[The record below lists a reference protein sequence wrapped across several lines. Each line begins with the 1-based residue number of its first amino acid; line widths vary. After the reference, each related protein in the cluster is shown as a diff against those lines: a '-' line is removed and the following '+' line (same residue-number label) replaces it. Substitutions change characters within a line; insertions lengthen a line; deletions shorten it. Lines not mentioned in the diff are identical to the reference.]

1 MYTLNE
7 WVICYVTYTSIK
19 LFLKKRTLTIAANT
33 INVIQW
39 TMLNHLMHCTRTKS
53 RMTWL
58 LISSS
63 LAPHF
68 HESMLWLGWLLI
80 PALKNFQ
87 TKIISAVSNNLGL
100 WPLLNI
106 HVLRVYI
113 ATLMWNLTFQFV
125 FWMSS
130 LQFS

>member
-7 WVICYVTYTSIK
+7 WVICYVTYTSKK

-33 INVIQW
+33 ISVIHW

-53 RMTWL
+53 RMKC
-58 LISSS
+58 SS
-63 LAPHF
+63 LAHHF

-87 TKIISAVSNNLGL
+87 TKIISAISNNLEL

-125 FWMSS
+125 FRMSS